1 MIWPLVAMWL
11 AHFGDIV
18 STYVGL
24 AHGCHEMNPFFQVA
38 GFPGLVGLK
47 ILFCLGI
54 SSIVCYTYYQ
64 RKETIAAWLQV
75 SLAIFIGV
83 SAVLWNLTQIPYCT

>member
-1 MIWPLVAMWL
+1 MWL

-47 ILFCLGI
+47 VVFCVCISGI
-54 SSIVCYTYYQ
+54 VWYTYYQ
-64 RKETIAAWLQV
+64 RKEVTAAWIQV
-75 SLAIFIGV
+75 GIAIVIGA
-83 SAVLWNLTQIPYCT
+83 SAVVWNLLQIPQCVN